1 MFDLFRS
8 RDKAVRIVL
17 GALLLLVAASMLL
30 YLVPGGPSAGTRN
43 NTGDQIAAEIG
54 GEAITAQEVQARLQS
69 ALRNQHV
76 PENLLYVY
84 VPRIVDSFIRERAM
98 AWEARRLGIEVSD
111 ADLAN
116 VIQAMGGGQF
126 SNRTTYER
134 FVGEQGMTI
143 PQFEDQVRQSELASR
158 LQAMATAGIVV
169 TPEEARQ
176 HYNEENEKVRL
187 QFIAFTAADLKDK
200 VNPTPADLL
209 DYFNRNRNFYKTPEK
224 RDLDAL
230 IVDES
235 KVTES
240 IQLSD
245 AQLRNWYGSHLDQFR
260 TPERV
265 HVRHILL
272 MTTGKSPDEVAKIK
286 AKAEALLKQVR
297 SGADFAQLATA
308 NSEDK
313 GTAVKGGDVGWI
325 VRGQT
330 VPNFESAAF
339 SLKPNEISGLV
350 TTEYGFHILQVL
362 AHEQARLRPF
372 DEVRGEIASGL
383 KSEMV
388 ADRMQ
393 SLADQA
399 RAELAKAPQGCATIA
414 AQLGIACTSLHG
426 VVKGAAVPGIGND
439 KDVTAAIAALKE
451 GEVSQ
456 VLPVGSERLVVV
468 SVRKTIPSGQAEYAD
483 VKDSMRGSFVAVRSS
498 ELMRANSQKA
508 ADVAKSTGD
517 LEAAA
522 KATGATAKT
531 TDDFTRTGAAEGL
544 GPAAYLRAAF
554 TSPVGA
560 ILGPIETPDGRVV
573 VKVIAKTPA
582 DPSQFAAQ
590 QEKIIQELKQ
600 QHSSEQQ
607 QLFEDSVMTKLIN
620 EGKLRYHKDVM
631 DRIVERQKS

>member
-1 MFDLFRS
+1 MFNLFRS

-17 GALLLLVAASMLL
+17 GALLLLVATSMLL
-30 YLVPGGPSAGTRN
+30 YLVPGGPTAGTRN
-43 NTGDQIAAEIG
+43 TDDQIAAEVG
-54 GEAITAQEVQARLQS
+54 GEAITAQEVQARIQS

-84 VPRIVDSFIRERAM
+84 VPRIVDGLIRERAM
-98 AWEARRLGIEVSD
+98 AWEARRLGLEVSD

-116 VIQAMGGGQF
+116 MIQSIGGGQF

-143 PQFEDQVRQSELASR
+143 PQFEARVREAELASR
-158 LQAMATAGIVV
+158 LQSMATAGIVI

-176 HYNEENEKVRL
+176 AYNEQNEKVRL
-187 QFIAFTAADLKDK
+187 QYVAFSPEELKGK
-200 VNPTPADLL
+200 INPTPSDLE
-209 DYFNRNRNFYKTPEK
+209 DYFNRNRGFYKTQEK

-230 IVDES
+230 IVDQS
-235 KVTES
+235 KMAEG
-240 IQLSD
+240 IELSD
-245 AQLRNWYGSHLDQFR
+245 AQVRNWYGSHLDQFR
-260 TPERV
+260 IPERV

-272 MTTGKSPDEVAKIK
+272 KTTGQSPDEVNKIK

-297 SGADFAQLATA
+297 SGGDFAQLATK
-308 NSEDK
+308 NSDDP
-313 GTAVKGGDVGWI
+313 GSAQHGGDVGWI

-350 TTEYGFHILQVL
+350 TTEYGFHIVQVL
-362 AHEQARLRPF
+362 AHEQARVRPF
-372 DEVRGEIASGL
+372 DEVRGEIATGL

-399 RAELAKAPQGCATIA
+399 RAELAKAPRDCVKIGAR
-414 AQLGIACTSLHG
+414 LGIACMSVGGLIRG
-426 VVKGAAVPGIGND
+426 VAIPGIGTD
-439 KDVTAAIAALKE
+439 KDTIAAITALKE

-456 VLPVGSERLVVV
+456 VLPAGTTRLVIA
-468 SVRKTIPSGQAEYAD
+468 SLRKTIPSGPAEYAD
-483 VKDSMRGSFVAVRSS
+483 VKDTLRGSYISARTG
-498 ELMRANSQKA
+498 ELMRANAKKA
-508 ADVAKSTGD
+508 ADIAKSTGD

-522 KATGATAKT
+522 KATGATVKT

-544 GPAAYLRAAF
+544 GPAAYLREAF
-554 TSPVGA
+554 SSPVGR
-560 ILGPIETPDGRVV
+560 ILGPIETSGGQVV
-573 VKVIAKTPA
+573 AKVIAKTPA
-582 DPSQFAAQ
+582 DAAQFVAQ

-600 QHSSEQQ
+600 QHASEQS
-607 QLFEDSVMTKLIN
+607 QLFQDSVMTRLIN
-620 EGKLRYHKDVM
+620 EGKLKYHKDVM
-631 DRIVERQKS
+631 DRILERQKS